1 MTEPD
6 KIREIIGTYEKY
18 GWILRRLMLTAK
30 THQNLAAGDPLTAY
44 ITSLRQA
51 TPIDMAWF
59 SRPPRDGG
67 VAWELR
73 YLGEPPFALLETID
87 ESSPDFEDSLRAVE
101 ERLTES
107 TGSKTS
113 SLTSH

>member
-6 KIREIIGTYEKY
+6 KIREIIGTYEKH
-18 GWILRRLMLTAK
+18 GWVLRRLMLTEK
-30 THQNLAAGDPLTAY
+30 TLQTLASDDRLT
-44 ITSLRQA
+44 TFLSSVKQDRSL
-51 TPIDMAWF
+51 DMAWF

-87 ESSPDFEDSLRAVE
+87 ENSPDFEDSLRAVE
-101 ERLTES
+101 ERLKES
-107 TGSKTS
+107 TGSKRS